1 VCVCMCVCGVADR
14 MEHLKIEMC
23 DEDVHDD
30 DDSMVCVHVC
40 V

>member
-1 VCVCMCVCGVADR
+1 MCVCSVADR